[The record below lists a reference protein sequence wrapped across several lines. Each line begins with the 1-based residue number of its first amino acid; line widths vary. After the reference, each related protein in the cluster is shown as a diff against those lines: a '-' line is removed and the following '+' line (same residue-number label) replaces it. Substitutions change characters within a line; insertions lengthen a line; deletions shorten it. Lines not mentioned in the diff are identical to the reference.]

1 MCVIFVCLCSVFR
14 PATFFNV
21 VSEMKN
27 PKKDYAKALFTCQGL
42 VTLVYLVI
50 GGVVYHYAGQYV
62 SSPAL
67 GSAGPLLKK
76 VCYGIAIPGL
86 LVGATL
92 NTHTPAKYVLVRV
105 LKGEIFL
112 MLGIL
117 TNIG

>member
-1 MCVIFVCLCSVFR
+1 MR
-14 PATFFNV
+14 D
-21 VSEMKN
+21 

-105 LKGEIFL
+105 LKG
-112 MLGIL
+112 MASSVVRSA
-117 TNIG
+117 